1 MKLMNRTQQMPSIGN
16 FFDDFFLNDGFNW
29 NSRNY
34 ADFGQTLPSVNV
46 KETKQNFDISVAAPG
61 MKKGDFKINL
71 DKNNVLSI
79 SSEQKTEKEEK
90 LDNENYYRKE
100 FDYNAFCRS
109 FSLPSDVDA
118 EKIEAQYADG
128 ILKIMIPK
136 KITEEIPLKKI
147 EIK

>member
-1 MKLMNRTQQMPSIGN
+1 MNRTQQLPSIGN

>member
-1 MKLMNRTQQMPSIGN
+1 M
-16 FFDDFFLNDGFNW
+16 
-29 NSRNY
+29 
-34 ADFGQTLPSVNV
+34 

>member
-1 MKLMNRTQQMPSIGN
+1 MKLMNRTQQLPSIGN